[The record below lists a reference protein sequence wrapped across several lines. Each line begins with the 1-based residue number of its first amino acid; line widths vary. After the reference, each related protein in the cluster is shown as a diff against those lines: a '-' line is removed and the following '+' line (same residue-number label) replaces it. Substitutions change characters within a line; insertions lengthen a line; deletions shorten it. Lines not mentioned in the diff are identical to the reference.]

1 MVVVSV
7 GVRSSGLWFHDDGDG
22 GAEDGEVWMESV
34 GVKEEGDEFVFLEGA
49 EVGAFFGCG
58 GGRRSGD
65 FAGDVGFFLA
75 HDFAVGAE
83 PFFFFEEDDGGRD
96 GAVVAE
102 LVPGRVAAV
111 AEDDLVAVGG
121 VAAAAVYADGGFAG
135 LSAFFGRV
143 GGGGLGG
150 GGGGVV

>member
-1 MVVVSV
+1 M
-7 GVRSSGLWFHDDGDG
+7 D
-22 GAEDGEVWMESV
+22 
-34 GVKEEGDEFVFLEGA
+34 EEGDEFVFLQGA
-49 EVGAFFGCG
+49 EVGAFFGGGHGWSCG
-58 GGRRSGD
+58 Y

-75 HDFAVGAE
+75 GDFAVGAE
-83 PFFFFEEDDGGRD
+83 PFFFFELDDGRGD

-135 LSAFFGRV
+135 FSAFFGRAGGGGV
-143 GGGGLGG
+143 GGGGGH
-150 GGGGVV
+150 VV